1 MIHCALI
8 LYYLLIAYDYILIA
22 NIILSWFPRLR
33 NFKIFNIIGKIGD
46 WYLEPFS
53 GVLVLGILDFTPL
66 IGFALYDGLVYAI
79 AYLL

>member
-1 MIHCALI
+1 MIHCVRI
-8 LYYLLIAYDYILIA
+8 LYYLLLAYDYILIA

-33 NFKIFNIIGKIGD
+33 DFKLFNIIGKIGD

-53 GVLVLGILDFTPL
+53 GYLVLGILDFTPL

-79 AYLL
+79 AYFL